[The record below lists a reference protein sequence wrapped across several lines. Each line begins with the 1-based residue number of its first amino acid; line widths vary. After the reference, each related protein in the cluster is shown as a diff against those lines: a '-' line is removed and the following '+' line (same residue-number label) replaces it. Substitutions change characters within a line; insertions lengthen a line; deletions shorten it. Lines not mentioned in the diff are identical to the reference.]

1 MLQNVPLGLT
11 RGQILWND
19 ITVEKGHEIL
29 NFGSEESVFVVTKDS
44 CKISIKVWI

>member
-1 MLQNVPLGLT
+1 MLQNITLGLT
-11 RGQILWND
+11 GGQILWND

-29 NFGSEESVFVVTKDS
+29 NFGCEESIFVVTKDS